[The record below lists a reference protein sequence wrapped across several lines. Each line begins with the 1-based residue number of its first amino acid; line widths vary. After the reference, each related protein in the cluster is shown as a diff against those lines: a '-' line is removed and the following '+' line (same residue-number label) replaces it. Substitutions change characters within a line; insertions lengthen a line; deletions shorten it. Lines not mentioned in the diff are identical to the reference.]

1 MVMAVAAYL
10 ASLPPPTAAA
20 SRPAGAQIFTAIG
33 CAACHTPSLPLGD
46 RQVALYSDLL
56 LHNLGPDLD
65 DKVIQGQAAGPDWR
79 TTPLWGLGTRPRLL
93 HDGRARTMVA
103 AIMAHGGEAASAVRH
118 FRELSSRER
127 DMLLAFLQA
136 L

>member
-1 MVMAVAAYL
+1 VFA
-10 ASLPPPTAAA
+10 
-20 SRPAGAQIFTAIG
+20 AIG
-33 CAACHTPSLPLGD
+33 CVACHTPSLLLGD
-46 RQVALYSDLL
+46 RQVSLYSDLL

-65 DKVIQGQAAGPDWR
+65 DKVSQGQAAGSDWR

-93 HDGRARTMVA
+93 HDGRARTLVA

-118 FRELSSRER
+118 FRELSSSER
-127 DMLLAFLQA
+127 DILLAFLRS